1 MRGDHALKITGSYP
15 LSVDHTPAQ
24 TRREV
29 VMGNFRLLGVA
40 MGSKQSGAAG
50 AEFVWRHGKDMVT
63 VSRAGK
69 SWQVAFLTQGR
80 LLGPRTVVY
89 QGLHR
94 QAKFAAWDVMA
105 RVINASHDEDEGMS
119 AAMDAAHWM
128 RRQEASGRSP
138 SDA

>member
-1 MRGDHALKITGSYP
+1 MKDNQAFKFPGSYP
-15 LSVDHTPAQ
+15 LTLDHNPAQ
-24 TRREV
+24 TWREA
-29 VMGNFRLLGVA
+29 VMGNIRLLGVA
-40 MGSKQSGAAG
+40 MASRDTGTAG
-50 AEFVWRHGKDMVT
+50 PEFVWRQGKDLVV
-63 VSRAGK
+63 VSRSGN
-69 SWQVAFLTQGR
+69 SWQVAYLTQGR

-105 RVINASHDEDEGMS
+105 RVISASHDEEEGMS
-119 AAMDAAHWM
+119 AAVNAAHWM

>member
-1 MRGDHALKITGSYP
+1 MASRETGR
-15 LSVDHTPAQ
+15 T
-24 TRREV
+24 
-29 VMGNFRLLGVA
+29 
-40 MGSKQSGAAG
+40 G
-50 AEFVWRHGKDMVT
+50 AEFVWRQGKDLVV
-63 VSRAGK
+63 VSRSGN
-69 SWQVAFLTQGR
+69 SWQVAYLTQGR

-105 RVINASHDEDEGMS
+105 RVISASHDEEEGMS
-119 AAMDAAHWM
+119 AAVDAAHWM